1 MTEVLI
7 EETARTPTAARPFEL
22 VERKGLGHPDSICD
36 AVMEEAARDL
46 TQSYL
51 DTFDAVQHF
60 NLDKGLLAA
69 GQSSPRFGGGS
80 ILKPMRF
87 IFGDRAVYEHEG
99 KKVPVDEILEAA
111 ARRWF
116 GRHLKNVDPSRH
128 LLVQS
133 EVRPG
138 SPELTGIFKTSE
150 PGANDTSVAV
160 GFAPLTETETLTL
173 EAEDFLNGPAFK
185 NRFPESGEDVKVLG
199 VRRDKQL
206 DLTVALA
213 FVDRFVPDE
222 RAYLLRKAEM
232 AVALQ
237 DHIASRMESLDG
249 VRVHLNMLDRQGV
262 GPSGVYL
269 TVTGTS
275 AEGADSGQ
283 VGRGNQLSGL
293 FSSTRPASNEA
304 VAGKNPV
311 AHVGKVYNVLAWRMA
326 QTLAELEPIREATVY
341 LASQIGRPLTEP
353 QLVAVELILE
363 SGLGVPDVSS
373 QVEEIV
379 NNVLPEAADFARS
392 WALGAR
398 S

>member
-1 MTEVLI
+1 MTEILI
-7 EETARTPTAARPFEL
+7 AETVREPTAARRFEL

-46 TQSYL
+46 IQSYL

-60 NLDKGLLAA
+60 NLDKALLAA

-80 ILKPMRF
+80 IVEPMRF
-87 IFGDRAVYEHEG
+87 IFGDRAVYEYEG

-116 GRHLKNVDPSRH
+116 GRHLKNVDPNRH

-133 EVRPG
+133 AVRPG

-173 EAEDFLNGPAFK
+173 EAENFLNGPAFK
-185 NRFPESGEDVKVLG
+185 GRFPESGEDVKVLG
-199 VRRDKQL
+199 IRRDKQL
-206 DLTVALA
+206 DLTVAMA

-222 RAYLLRKAEM
+222 HAYFRRKAEM
-232 AVALQ
+232 AEVLH
-237 DHIASRMESLDG
+237 DHIASRMQDLDD
-249 VRVHLNMLDRQGV
+249 VCIHLNMLDRQGA

-275 AEGADSGQ
+275 AESADSGQ

-293 FSSTRPASNEA
+293 FSSTRPTSNEA

-311 AHVGKVYNVLAWRMA
+311 AHVGKVYNVLARRMA
-326 QTLAELEPIREATVY
+326 QKLAELEPIREATVY
-341 LASQIGRPLTEP
+341 LASQIGRPIAEP
-353 QLVAVELILE
+353 QLVAVELALE
-363 SGLGVPDVSS
+363 SRLDVPDVTA
-373 QVEEIV
+373 QVKQIV
-379 NNVLPEAADFARS
+379 NAVLPEAANFARN